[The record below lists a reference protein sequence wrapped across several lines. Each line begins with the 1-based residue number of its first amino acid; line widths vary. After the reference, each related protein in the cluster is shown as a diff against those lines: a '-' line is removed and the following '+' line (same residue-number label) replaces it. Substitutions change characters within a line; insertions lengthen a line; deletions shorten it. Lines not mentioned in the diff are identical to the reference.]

1 MNSLNIKTPLWL
13 SNQRAPGRARR
24 WAIGLLLLGGTAAL
38 LLAIATRKEGL

>member
-1 MNSLNIKTPLWL
+1 MNSLNLKTPLWL
-13 SNQRAPGRARR
+13 SNQRAPGAARR